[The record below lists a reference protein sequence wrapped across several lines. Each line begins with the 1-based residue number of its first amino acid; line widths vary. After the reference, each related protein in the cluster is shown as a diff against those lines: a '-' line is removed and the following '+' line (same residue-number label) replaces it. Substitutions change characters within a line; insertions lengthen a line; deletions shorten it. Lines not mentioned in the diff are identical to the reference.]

1 MMLLLYVTLAIF
13 GFCMLYRIPLVK
25 YYVKFL
31 IFAAMVSVG
40 SVFYVVYFVFVGRSY
55 KNAWRFKRL
64 FWLSGRI
71 IGLKA
76 IVRNPEYLHP
86 EKPCIFVSN
95 HQSIIDVFSLCG
107 VWPEHCTVVSKSS
120 LKFAGP
126 MGLVTWFSKLIFIDR
141 SKHKDAVSIMKKA
154 AEEASRDQVSVLVF
168 AEGTRSNLD
177 TLLPFKKGAFHLA
190 VDCQF
195 PIQPIVISSYNKFL
209 DHDNKRFD
217 DATYYVEVLPQIST
231 TGKTDDD
238 VDQLLKQTRD
248 KMLECFEKLKTLPLP
263 S

>member
-1 MMLLLYVTLAIF
+1 MMMILYVALAIF
-13 GFCMLYRIPLVK
+13 GFCILYRIPRMK
-25 YYVKFL
+25 YYVKFFT
-31 IFAAMVSVG
+31 FAGMISVG
-40 SVFYVVYFVFVGRSY
+40 SVFYIIYFLFVGRSY
-55 KNAWRFKRL
+55 KNSWRFKRL
-64 FWLSGRI
+64 FWLSGRT

-76 IVRNPEYLHP
+76 VVRHPEYLTP

-95 HQSIIDVFSLCG
+95 HQSIIDVFSLSG
-107 VWPEHCTVVSKSS
+107 IWPEHCTVVSKSS

-126 MGLVTWFSKLIFIDR
+126 MGLVTWFSKLIYVDR

-168 AEGTRSNLD
+168 VEGTRSNLN

-190 VDCQF
+190 IDCQF

-209 DHDNKRFD
+209 DHDEKRFD

-231 TGKTDDD
+231 AGKTDGD
-238 VDQLLKQTRD
+238 VDDLLKQTRD
-248 KMLECFEKLKTLPLP
+248 RMVECFEKLKSLPPP